1 MEYRAEQGRG
11 RAIIGS
17 LDMQVRKRSFRTFVA
32 GTMFALMMG
41 FGVSQAIATDADD
54 PGTRYESCSA
64 WACRQECAPFGGSLG
79 PGGPG
84 KPLIC
89 YCCG

>member
-1 MEYRAEQGRG
+1 MQARKHSLRT
-11 RAIIGS
+11 IIAS
-17 LDMQVRKRSFRTFVA
+17 VSFA
-32 GTMFALMMG
+32 AMMA
-41 FGVSQAIATDADD
+41 FGASQAIATDADD
-54 PGTRYESCSA
+54 PGTRYASCSA
-64 WACRQECAPFGGSLG
+64 WACKQECAPFGGDLG